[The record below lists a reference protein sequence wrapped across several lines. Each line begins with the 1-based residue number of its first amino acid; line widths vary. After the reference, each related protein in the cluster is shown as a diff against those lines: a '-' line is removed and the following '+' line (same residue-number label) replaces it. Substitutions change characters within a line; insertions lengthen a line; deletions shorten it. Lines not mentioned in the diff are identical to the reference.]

1 MWDWVNYIWG
11 WVGDWIGNVWAW
23 ITWLYDNL
31 KAFAQWAYGALSNAF
46 RWLGTGFR
54 WVLRHLA
61 ALRHLNFS
69 SIWAALKRAYN
80 RLLAALAWLRK
91 RIVDPLEAMRR
102 QILQIYRRFFQP
114 IIRVLDSL
122 RVFVRFIALF
132 NRKLAA
138 KLDARL
144 WSLEAKILSPITTA
158 LRRLNSISSHLGAL
172 VTALGYLDR
181 VTLLESL
188 RRDASLVWEVLTNP
202 RGRIFD
208 KPATPAPFSL
218 REVHDNLATYL
229 ETGGGPMAPR
239 VDAMYEQWRQAMLEL
254 E

>member
-114 IIRVLDSL
+114 IIRFLDSL

-208 KPATPAPFSL
+208 KPDPVHLVDVHQVQADFRQFLDSDTGPVADGA
-218 REVHDNLATYL
+218 REMSDHFHETLLLL
-229 ETGGGPMAPR
+229 E
-239 VDAMYEQWRQAMLEL
+239 
-254 E
+254 